1 MYRAKFNDIPT
12 PLYVVASQLADV
24 SGCDTSGNPLDT
36 NGNVITNNVCGFL
49 QIYNCGGT
57 GATAGCVTSNQ
68 KVGLLTVGIIGIV
81 GLIAG
86 IALTVYGSR
95 NNSNPSFWTG
105 IILIIAGLLT
115 LLIGFGS
122 LILFQYDN
130 SAAINY

>member
-1 MYRAKFNDIPT
+1 MYRSKINDIPT
-12 PLYVVASQLADV
+12 PLYVVASQLSDV
-24 SGCDTSGNPLDT
+24 SGCDISGNPLDNT
-36 NGNVITNNVCGFL
+36 GAVITNNVCGLL

-81 GLIAG
+81 GLITG

-95 NNSNPSFWTG
+95 NNSNPSFWIG
-105 IILIIAGLLT
+105 IILIISGLLA
-115 LLIGFGS
+115 LLFGFGS
-122 LILFQYDN
+122 LLLFQYDN